1 MKIVLFLIFVSLCI
15 VLAGVVF
22 FIYSVKNEDFDN
34 GTQMSLKPLED
45 DR

>member
-1 MKIVLFLIFVSLCI
+1 MKVIFFLVFVSLCLAI
-15 VLAGVVF
+15 AGVVF
-22 FIYSVKNEDFDN
+22 FIYSVKNEDFDH